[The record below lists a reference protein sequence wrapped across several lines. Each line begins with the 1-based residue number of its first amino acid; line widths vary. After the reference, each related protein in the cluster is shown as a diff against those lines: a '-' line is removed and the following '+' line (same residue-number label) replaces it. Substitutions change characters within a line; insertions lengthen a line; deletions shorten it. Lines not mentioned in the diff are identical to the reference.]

1 MTRRPSSTWAAAA
14 ALLAACALAFACTAY
29 VDAEE
34 LGLVLRFGRVDR
46 VVPPGISLRLP
57 YPIEEI
63 IAVDVTTV
71 RRVDV
76 ELARSHAPRDRRHLT
91 ADANLLDLELTAHYT
106 VADPIAYTFAAE
118 DPKAAA
124 ARILAGQARA
134 VLATMPIDSVLT
146 TAKLDLESRVQRRA
160 DKLFDALGLG
170 IELTRVSAVEA
181 TPPAMVVEAFNDVA
195 SARGDRHTYRIEAD
209 AWADRRLS
217 EARADSS
224 TIANRAAADSTR
236 LTNAAEAGAGAF
248 EAMLAEYRKAPR
260 VFRERVR
267 DESAEQ
273 VLSGMRLVLTDPAK
287 GPTHVE
293 RVSRSR

>member
-1 MTRRPSSTWAAAA
+1 MTRPALPTLATAA

-63 IAVDVTTV
+63 VAVDVTTV

-76 ELARSHAPRDRRHLT
+76 EVARSRAPRDRRHLT

-106 VADPIAYTFAAE
+106 VADPIAYTFAVE
-118 DPKAAA
+118 DANAAA
-124 ARILAGQARA
+124 ARVLAGQARA

-146 TAKLDLESRVQRRA
+146 TAKLDLESRVRRRA
-160 DKLFDALGLG
+160 GEVLDHWGLG

-236 LTNAAEAGAGAF
+236 LANAAEAGAGAF
-248 EAMLAEYRKAPR
+248 EALLVEHRRSPR
-260 VFRERVR
+260 VLRERLR
-267 DESAEQ
+267 DESAER
-273 VLSGMRLVLTDPAK
+273 VLARMQLILTDPAK
-287 GPTHVE
+287 GPTRVE
-293 RVSRSR
+293 RIGGAR